1 MPRTTSITL
10 TPHFEQF
17 VADQVATGRF
27 SSTSETVREALR
39 LMEAREGKL
48 AALRAALDAGMAEA
62 DQGLFVNYD
71 LEQINHRLDAE
82 LGGNT

>member
-10 TPHFEQF
+10 TQHFEKF

-27 SSTSETVREALR
+27 SSTSEIVREALR
-39 LMEAREGKL
+39 LMETREDKL
-48 AALRAALDAGMAEA
+48 AALRATLDAGIAEA

-71 LEQINHRLDAE
+71 LEQINHRLDTE
-82 LGGNT
+82 LGGNG